1 MAKYD
6 KMVAK
11 IKEQSREK
19 QELEIRTLENMYKK
33 KEAVTVSELVKRT
46 GLSRNFFYSN
56 DAVYQ
61 QLIAIRTKQKTQRLR
76 FPKHEAI
83 EKAQAIRIQQLE
95 KALKD
100 SVSKK
105 DYEELKQKY
114 EQLQSNNLFGII
126 DSL

>member
-6 KMVAK
+6 KMVEK

-19 QELEIRTLENMYKK
+19 QELAIRTLENMYKK

-76 FPKHEAI
+76 FPKHEEI

>member
-19 QELEIRTLENMYKK
+19 QELAIRTLENMYKK

-76 FPKHEAI
+76 FPKHEEI
-83 EKAQAIRIQQLE
+83 EKAQAI
-95 KALKD
+95 
-100 SVSKK
+100 
-105 DYEELKQKY
+105 
-114 EQLQSNNLFGII
+114 
-126 DSL
+126 

>member
-1 MAKYD
+1 
-6 KMVAK
+6 
-11 IKEQSREK
+11 
-19 QELEIRTLENMYKK
+19 MYKK

-76 FPKHEAI
+76 FPKHEEI

>member
-19 QELEIRTLENMYKK
+19 QELAIRTLENMYKK

>member
-1 MAKYD
+1 MVKYD

-19 QELEIRTLENMYKK
+19 QELAIRTLENMYKK

-83 EKAQAIRIQQLE
+83 EKAQAIRIKQLE

>member
-46 GLSRNFFYSN
+46 GLSRNCFYSN